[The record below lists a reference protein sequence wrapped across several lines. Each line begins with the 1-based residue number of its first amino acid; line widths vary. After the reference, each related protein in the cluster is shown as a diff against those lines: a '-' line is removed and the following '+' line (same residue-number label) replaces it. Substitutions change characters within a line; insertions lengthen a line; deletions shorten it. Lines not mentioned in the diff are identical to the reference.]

1 MSKPLAVIAG
11 FGGINAAGRSS
22 GHHGYRRTV
31 LDALEP
37 SVAEATLRSLAGLMG
52 ISGELDG
59 ARRAHI
65 LEHTLVRGIEP
76 DFLDVDR
83 APWNCRAK
91 LADDQGPVTLDVAP
105 RDLPRILPDGWTAT
119 PTAGGRVRVTIP
131 AGADLFLPVTRALE
145 VSAAGQL
152 PGGFDPKSLYPG
164 RGHPRAVQLALFAA
178 NDALGALGIEWST
191 LMRHVAPD
199 RVAVYA
205 GSAMG
210 QLDQEGT
217 GGLLGSRGR
226 GLRPTSRHVP
236 MGLAEMPADFVNA
249 YLLGNVGTTG
259 HVMGAC
265 ATFLYNLRQG
275 VDEIESGRARVALVG
290 GAEAPIC
297 ADVIDGLSAMGALGT
312 DQGLLDLDRARGR
325 TEPDLRRACRPF
337 GENCGFTIAEGAQFV
352 VLLDDALALELG
364 ASVHGVVSGVFVHA
378 DGYKKS
384 ISSPGIG
391 NCITFGKAVA
401 RARRDLGD
409 EAVRHRSFVQAHGT
423 GTPQNRT
430 TESRMLDAVAR
441 GFGIRDWP
449 VAAIK
454 CYVGHTMAAAGG
466 DQLVSSIGVFEHG
479 ILPGIST
486 IDSVAP
492 DVVHERINLSPL
504 PQSRDPADWEVAFL
518 NARGFGGNNATAGI
532 VSGRVAERWLAARHG
547 EAAMSAWR
555 SRNES
560 VAGATDAWDRAMTTG
575 TARITYL
582 VDNGVRSEEHARI
595 EGDTL
600 IAKLKPGSWNVLVTR
615 ANKETRA

>member
-1 MSKPLAVIAG
+1 MDGGDPLSKPLAVIAG

-31 LDALEP
+31 LEALEP
-37 SVAEATLRSLAGLMG
+37 SLAEATLRALAGLMG
-52 ISGELDG
+52 VAGDLDD
-59 ARRAHI
+59 AKRAHI

-76 DFLDVDR
+76 DFLDVGR
-83 APWNCRAK
+83 AAWNCRAR

-105 RDLPRILPDGWTAT
+105 RDLPRVLPDGWIAT
-119 PTAGGRVRVTIP
+119 PTAKGRMLVTIP

-164 RGHPRAVQLALFAA
+164 RGHPRALQIALFAA
-178 NDALGALGIEWST
+178 NDALGSLGIEWSE

-205 GSAMG
+205 GSALG

-249 YLLGNVGTTG
+249 YLLGNVGMTG
-259 HVMGAC
+259 HLMGAC

-312 DQGLLDLDRARGR
+312 DQGLLEIDRAQGR

-337 GENCGFTIAEGAQFV
+337 ADNCGFTIAEGAQFV

-364 ASVHGVVSGVFVHA
+364 ASIHGVVSGVYVHA

-409 EAVRHRSFVQAHGT
+409 DAVRHRSFVQAHGT

-441 GFGIRDWP
+441 GYGIRDWP

-486 IDSVAP
+486 IDAVAP
-492 DVVHERINLSPL
+492 DVVHERLRISSR
-504 PQSRDPADWEVAFL
+504 PQQRDPADWEVAFL

-532 VSGRVAERWLAARHG
+532 VSRRVAERWLAARHG
-547 EAAMSAWR
+547 AAAINAWR

-560 VAGATDAWDRAMTTG
+560 VAAAAGAWDRAMTAG

-582 VDNGVRSEEHARI
+582 VDNGVRSEEHVRVEGDIMYI
-595 EGDTL
+595 EGL
-600 IAKLKPGSWNVLVTR
+600 PPISLVD
-615 ANKETRA
+615 